1 MNNETPPA
9 FRSRARLPKRQRA
22 LVRAAFGLRN
32 RLLSLRLWLLRHYYG
47 MDVHPRCRISLK
59 ANLDR
64 TNPSGVHIDD
74 GTYVAFGAVILAHDM
89 SRVLTT
95 DTYIGKNCFIGAHS
109 IIMPG
114 IRIGDHC
121 IVGSGSVVT
130 QDVPANS
137 IVGGNPAKVLRSGI
151 VTRRWGIIEEHF
163 QAGYV
168 EGAPLRSVGHRL
180 GQ

>member
-1 MNNETPPA
+1 MSNLRE
-9 FRSRARLPKRQRA
+9 RARLPKPHRG
-22 LVRAAFGLRN
+22 LVKIAFGVRN
-32 RLLSLRLWLLRHYYG
+32 HLLSLRLWFLRRYYG
-47 MDVHPRCRISLK
+47 MDVHPGCKISLK

-74 GTYVAFGAVILAHDM
+74 GSYIAFGAVILAHDM

-95 DTYIGKNCFIGAHS
+95 DTYIGKNCFIGAHA

-114 IRIGDHC
+114 VRIGDHC
-121 IVGSGSVVT
+121 IVASGSVVT

-137 IVGGNPAKVLRSGI
+137 IVGGNPAKVVRSGI
-151 VTRRWGIIEEHF
+151 QTRRWGILEEHF

-168 EGAPLRSVGHRL
+168 EGAPLRAARNRASS
-180 GQ
+180 

>member
-1 MNNETPPA
+1 MSKDASTG
-9 FRSRARLPKRQRA
+9 FRSRSRLPKPHRG
-22 LVRAAFGLRN
+22 LVKAAFSLRN
-32 RLLSLRLWLLRHYYG
+32 QLLSLRLWFLRRFYG
-47 MDVHPRCRISLK
+47 MDVHPGCKISLK

-64 TNPSGVHIDD
+64 TNPSGVHVDD

-89 SRVLTT
+89 SRALTT

-114 IRIGDHC
+114 VRIGDHC

-137 IVGGNPAKVLRSGI
+137 IVGGNPAKVLRTGI
-151 VTRRWGIIEEHF
+151 QTRRWGILEEHF
-163 QAGYV
+163 EAAYE
-168 EGAPLRSVGHRL
+168 EGAPLRAARNRAAG
-180 GQ
+180 